1 MCADG
6 NVAFIQHVGWLR
18 HDLGEEVVH
27 LLRQGHFEAAE
38 QAFFWLYLRP
48 DDTFIDCGAHIG
60 LYSVLASQ
68 ATGGGGRIIAVE
80 ANAHTAQHLAFNLNS
95 NGVTKATI
103 IHAAVWDSLG
113 EIRFL
118 ESEEGEAA
126 YDHVAFDNENAGLAV
141 SAITLN
147 KLVEETGGTTVAL
160 VKIDIE
166 GAEPE
171 AIIGGKDAIA
181 AGMLPVLMVEFTENN
196 LRRRGL
202 DTDQL
207 YKLLEELGYTM
218 CEIHPE
224 RLQLEPFRPD
234 GPIWYKNLFACRD
247 LSQVNRRLVMASD
260 ANRKIALDILARAAA
275 CSPFKD
281 LENLEQFKQLAEQ
294 SENYRQWAEHS
305 DAALAAEREASHQL
319 RAWAERTEALLQT
332 EREDGEKLRQWA
344 DNAEKR
350 VVQEQENTRQ
360 TREWAERTEQFL
372 VQERETSK
380 QMRSWAEKTEAQFAQ
395 EGESNRQLRDC
406 AKRTEQLLAQE
417 RHRGGML
424 QSDLDELRPFANAF
438 NYPYLLYRFY
448 KNWRARVK

>member
-1 MCADG
+1 MRADG
-6 NVAFIQHVGWLR
+6 NIAFIQHVGWLR
-18 HDLGEEVVH
+18 HDPGEEVVH

-80 ANAHTAQHLAFNLNS
+80 ANAHTAQHLAFNLKS

-103 IHAAVWDSLG
+103 IHAAIWDSLE

-118 ESEEGEAA
+118 ESEGGEAA
-126 YDHVAFDNENAGLAV
+126 YDHVAFDNKNVGLAV

-181 AGMLPVLMVEFTENN
+181 AGVLPVLMVEFTENN

-207 YKLLEELGYTM
+207 YKQLEELGYTM
-218 CEIHPE
+218 CELHPE

-247 LSQVNRRLVMASD
+247 LSQVNRRLVTASD
-260 ANRKIALDILARAAA
+260 ANRKIALDILARAIA

-281 LENLEQFKQLAEQ
+281 LENLEKFKQLAEQ
-294 SENYRQWAEHS
+294 SENFRQ
-305 DAALAAEREASHQL
+305 
-319 RAWAERTEALLQT
+319 WAERTEELLQT
-332 EREDGEKLRQWA
+332 EREDAEKLRQWA
-344 DNAEKR
+344 NNAEKR
-350 VVQEQENTRQ
+350 VVKEQENTHQ

-372 VQERETSK
+372 IQERETSK
-380 QMRSWAEKTEAQFAQ
+380 QMRAWAEKTEAQVAQ
-395 EGESNRQLRDC
+395 ERESNRQLRDC
-406 AKRTEQLLAQE
+406 AKRTEQLLVQE
-417 RHRGGML
+417 RNRGGML
-424 QSDLDELRPFANAF
+424 QSDLDELRPFANAL
-438 NYPYLLYRFY
+438 NYPYRLYRFY
-448 KNWRARVK
+448 KNWKARVK